1 MVNGNTACRK
11 LGSRGGAGG
20 YISGT
25 IRLPKQ
31 ITAFATIGGHGLFHS
46 TSIYDNF
53 NVDEMIPGGY
63 GGGGYSF
70 NYYSVNYLSSA
81 SGGGQ
86 TTVKFLENDLWHR
99 VIVSGGGG
107 GSDNVHPY
115 INEYGTTDDGSGGS
129 GGGLIAQGFWINGI
143 YNSSY
148 LANST
153 SGFTF
158 GSGESAQEFGSIS
171 DIGVREGFG
180 GTDRSGAG
188 SGWFGGFASH
198 NGNGGSGGG
207 SSWVLSEDADIP
219 DGNIAAKGPF
229 FNITDERPYFFRK
242 TDGYLFY
249 DIVNI
254 PGVWEGNGKLV
265 ITILDKLSLPSC
277 FSVCYLHFSYHLLF
291 VLFIDS
297 PSN

>member
-1 MVNGNTACRK
+1 
-11 LGSRGGAGG
+11 
-20 YISGT
+20 
-25 IRLPKQ
+25 
-31 ITAFATIGGHGLFHS
+31 
-46 TSIYDNF
+46 
-53 NVDEMIPGGY
+53 MIHGGY
-63 GGGGYSF
+63 GGGFAF
-70 NYYSVNYLSSA
+70 NYYYSQRVFGA
-81 SGGGQ
+81 GTGGGQ
-86 TTVKFLENDLWHR
+86 TAVKFIENDLWHR

-107 GSDNVHPY
+107 GSDNVQAADHFM
-115 INEYGTTDDGSGGS
+115 ITDDGAAGS
-129 GGGLIAQGFWINGI
+129 GGGLIAQGFWINGN
-143 YNSSY
+143 YSSDY

-158 GSGESAQEFGSIS
+158 GSGESAQEEKSQNKN
-171 DIGVREGFG
+171 GVQTSEGG
-180 GTDRSGAG
+180 ADRSGAG

-198 NGNGGSGGG
+198 HDNGGSGGG

-291 VLFIDS
+291 ALFTNS
-297 PSN
+297 PIK

>member
-1 MVNGNTACRK
+1 MV
-11 LGSRGGAGG
+11 
-20 YISGT
+20 
-25 IRLPKQ
+25 
-31 ITAFATIGGHGLFHS
+31 H
-46 TSIYDNF
+46 
-53 NVDEMIPGGY
+53 GGY
-63 GGGGYSF
+63 GGGSFSF
-70 NYYSVNYLSSA
+70 NFYSTDIA
-81 SGGGQ
+81 CGDGSGGGQ
-86 TTVKFLENDLWHR
+86 TAVKFFENDLWHR

-107 GSDNVHPY
+107 GSDNFNPNNNDY
-115 INEYGTTDDGSGGS
+115 MRDDDGSGGS
-129 GGGLIAQGFWINGI
+129 GGGQTAQGFWINGKYI
-143 YNSSY
+143 SRY
-148 LANST
+148 LANTT

-158 GSGESAQEFGSIS
+158 GSGESAQEFGSKS
-171 DIGVREGFG
+171 DFGVKEYEG
-180 GTDRSGAG
+180 GTDRPGAG

-291 VLFIDS
+291 ALFTNS
-297 PSN
+297 PIK

>member
-1 MVNGNTACRK
+1 MT
-11 LGSRGGAGG
+11 
-20 YISGT
+20 
-25 IRLPKQ
+25 
-31 ITAFATIGGHGLFHS
+31 H
-46 TSIYDNF
+46 
-53 NVDEMIPGGY
+53 GGY
-63 GGGGYSF
+63 GGGGYAF
-70 NYYSVNYLSSA
+70 NYHAIDNGA
-81 SGGGQ
+81 GSGGGQ
-86 TTVKFLENDLWHR
+86 TAVKFLENDLWHR

-107 GSDNVHPY
+107 GSDNVQPEDHFMKK
-115 INEYGTTDDGSGGS
+115 DDGSAGS
-129 GGGLIAQGFWINGI
+129 GGGLSGQGFWIDGR
-143 YNSSY
+143 YNNSY

-153 SGFTF
+153 FGFTF
-158 GSGESAQEFGSIS
+158 GSGESAQEFIS
-171 DIGVREGFG
+171 KNDYGVKIISSSF
-180 GTDRSGAG
+180 DKPGAG

-207 SSWVLSEDADIP
+207 SSWVLSKDADIP
-219 DGNIAAKGPF
+219 VGNIAAKGPF

-291 VLFIDS
+291 VLFINS
-297 PSN
+297 TSN